1 MAKKT
6 EIPEIRMIPCK
17 VKAGKTV
24 AIGFMPGASVN
35 GQAMKEFEDEEN
47 KIKTRIVMRSGETA
61 SLPEEFFRRHM
72 SIFEILET
80 TVDEFVERENAILER
95 ENEQNEQ
102 SAQLKEE
109 QEYMDKQKAKLE
121 ALEEKAEKKLVAA
134 EAKHTKEL
142 AAMQKKLDE
151 ATKKP

>member
-1 MAKKT
+1 MAKTSKA
-6 EIPEIRMIPCK
+6 PEVRMIPCK
-17 VKAGKTV
+17 VKPGKKV

-35 GQAMKEFEDEEN
+35 GQAMEKFDELG
-47 KIKTRIVMRSGETA
+47 IATRIVMRPGETA
-61 SLPEEFFRRHM
+61 SVPEEFFRRHQ
-72 SIFEILET
+72 SIFELLET
-80 TVDEFVERENAILER
+80 TVDEFVERESTILER

-109 QEYMDKQKAKLE
+109 QVYMDKQKVKLE
-121 ALEEKAEKKLVAA
+121 ALEEKTEKKLAAA
-134 EAKHTKEL
+134 EAKHVKEL